1 MCCAFTILVVLGPRF
16 GGAIWWLVNPARW
29 NRAFIDWPIASWFW
43 SLLGIIFLPWTTLMY
58 VIVFPGGVVG
68 WDWLWI
74 GLAVV
79 SDILWYSGAA
89 ARKRVPGYSGQY

>member
-1 MCCAFTILVVLGPRF
+1 MLWCYLSGRIL
-16 GGAIWWLVNPARW
+16 
-29 NRAFIDWPIASWFW
+29 
-43 SLLGIIFLPWTTLMY
+43 LLGAEFSAEYSRWRRAGRPMETR
-58 VIVFPGGVVG
+58 VVFPGGVVG

-79 SDILWYSGAA
+79 SDILWYTGAA

>member
-1 MCCAFTILVVLGPRF
+1 MCCVFTILVVLGPRA
-16 GGAIWWLVNPARW
+16 GGLIWWLANPARW
-29 NRAFIDWPIASWFW
+29 SLAFEGSWLWP
-43 SLLGIIFLPWTTLMY
+43 LLGIIFLPWTTLMY
-58 VIVFPGGVVG
+58 VIVFPAGVVG

-89 ARKRVPGYSGQY
+89 ARRRVPGYSGQY

>member
-29 NRAFIDWPIASWFW
+29 SLAFEGSWLWP
-43 SLLGIIFLPWTTLMY
+43 LLGIIFLPWTTLMY
-58 VIVFPGGVVG
+58 VIVVPAGVVG

-89 ARKRVPGYSGQY
+89 ARRRVPGYSGQY